1 MPLPNNTQEHQQFLA
16 VTLIS
21 RLNLHPVNFFVLP
34 ENQTAANKCPTCD
47 ARRSVSGMLLTVTE
61 TLHVL
66 HKLGR
71 TLLPR
76 GQQ

>member
-1 MPLPNNTQEHQQFLA
+1 MLLPTNKQEHQQFLA
-16 VTLIS
+16 VTVIS
-21 RLNLHPVNFFVLP
+21 HLNLRPVNFFVLP
-34 ENQTAANKCPTCD
+34 ENETAANKCPTGG
-47 ARRSVSGMLLTVTE
+47 AKRSVSGMLLTVAE

-71 TLLPR
+71 KLLPR